1 MQQIISTLKF
11 EIKRKLPAKRK
22 DIPVINIALTV
33 ELNFHQAILL
43 QKQKI
48 IAGMPEKSQQKQPAQ
63 KKAKKHLPAVSAAIQ
78 KRKK

>member
-1 MQQIISTLKF
+1 MQQITSTLKF

-22 DIPVINIALTV
+22 DILVINIALTV

-48 IAGMPEKSQQKQPAQ
+48 ITGIRE
-63 KKAKKHLPAVSAAIQ
+63 
-78 KRKK
+78 